1 MGGAVSAGWYTDAV
15 RARAKSPAGDSDGF
29 RARLRTACTVFPG
42 TVPSGGAAR
51 LKAVAAAFSS
61 PGLGPAMP
69 FGPLN
74 WARA

>member
-1 MGGAVSAGWYTDAV
+1 LAS
-15 RARAKSPAGDSDGF
+15 
-29 RARLRTACTVFPG
+29 
-42 TVPSGGAAR
+42 VPSVARVWFLPPLSWSVTTAPAFPLTGSAR

-61 PGLGPAMP
+61 PGLGPVMP